1 MSEIKDTGSLEI
13 ISKREAANHTTKKD
27 LWVILH
33 NQVYNV
39 TPYIEDHPGGVSILL
54 ESAGQDCTEAFED
67 IGHSTDAREVLEKYL
82 IGRVPDDER
91 TETLVK
97 TVAEVIPQD
106 DRETESQNINKKH
119 IRVMLP
125 TISTGL
131 LLITSLI
138 WVGGRVIRGVST
150 LQSSGGFWVGF
161 GISSLA
167 SISMVMATGVWFNT
181 LLRSKA
187 KDSFPTRIKP
197 GISVAK
203 RRSINSGVM
212 NPRQFRSFPLIEKHQ
227 ISPDTYRFV
236 FGLPEPGSLL
246 GLPTGQ
252 HVYIR
257 HENAKGE
264 MVSRSY
270 TPVSTNRE
278 RGRME
283 LVVKTYPNGFM
294 SQYLANLAIGDKA
307 DFRGPGGKMKYT
319 RYLTREIGMI
329 AGGSGITPMFSI
341 IKAVCTTEKDN
352 TKISLLFANK
362 TEDDIL
368 LRKELD
374 EYAQKFP
381 HKFKVWYIVDTP
393 PPAWQYGT
401 GRIDENLIKKR
412 LPSPNGE
419 DSKILLCG
427 PPGMQKAMVNTLVGL
442 GFRRPSAV
450 AHVTDEIFV
459 F

>member
-1 MSEIKDTGSLEI
+1 MSEFKDTSSLEI
-13 ISKREAANHTTKKD
+13 ISKREAANHTTKQD

-33 NQVYNV
+33 NQ
-39 TPYIEDHPGGVSILL
+39 
-54 ESAGQDCTEAFED
+54 
-67 IGHSTDAREVLEKYL
+67 
-82 IGRVPDDER
+82 ER

-138 WVGGRVIRGVST
+138 WVSGRVIRGVST

-257 HENAKGE
+257 HENAQGE

-294 SQYLANLAIGDKA
+294 SQYLASLAIGDKA

-329 AGGSGITPMFSI
+329 AGGS
-341 IKAVCTTEKDN
+341 AVCTTEKDN

-393 PPAWQYGT
+393 PPVWQYGT

>member
-1 MSEIKDTGSLEI
+1 M
-13 ISKREAANHTTKKD
+13 
-27 LWVILH
+27 
-33 NQVYNV
+33 
-39 TPYIEDHPGGVSILL
+39 
-54 ESAGQDCTEAFED
+54 
-67 IGHSTDAREVLEKYL
+67 
-82 IGRVPDDER
+82 
-91 TETLVK
+91 
-97 TVAEVIPQD
+97 
-106 DRETESQNINKKH
+106 
-119 IRVMLP
+119 
-125 TISTGL
+125 
-131 LLITSLI
+131 
-138 WVGGRVIRGVST
+138 
-150 LQSSGGFWVGF
+150 GF

-167 SISMVMATGVWFNT
+167 SVSMAMATGVWFNT
-181 LLRSKA
+181 LIKSKA
-187 KDSFPTRIKP
+187 KESFPTRIKS
-197 GISVAK
+197 GINIAK

-212 NPRQFRSFPLIEKHQ
+212 NPREFRSFPLVEKQQ
-227 ISPDTYRFV
+227 ISPDTYRFF

-257 HENAKGE
+257 HENSQGD

-283 LVVKTYPNGFM
+283 LVVKTYPDGFM
-294 SQYLANLAIGDKA
+294 SQYLANLAIGDKV

-319 RYLTREIGMI
+319 RYLTKEIGMI

-362 TEDDIL
+362 TEADIL

-393 PPAWQYGT
+393 PPGWKYGS
-401 GRIDENLIKKR
+401 GRINEGLIKER
-412 LPSPNGE
+412 LPRPNGE

-450 AHVTDEIFV
+450 ANVTDEIFV

>member
-1 MSEIKDTGSLEI
+1 MSEFKDTSSLEI
-13 ISKREAANHTTKKD
+13 ISKREAANHTTKQD

-33 NQVYNV
+33 NQ
-39 TPYIEDHPGGVSILL
+39 
-54 ESAGQDCTEAFED
+54 
-67 IGHSTDAREVLEKYL
+67 
-82 IGRVPDDER
+82 ER

-138 WVGGRVIRGVST
+138 WVSGRVIRGVST

-257 HENAKGE
+257 HENAQGE

-294 SQYLANLAIGDKA
+294 SQYLASLAIGDKA

-329 AGGSGITPMFSI
+329 AGGS
-341 IKAVCTTEKDN
+341 
-352 TKISLLFANK
+352 
-362 TEDDIL
+362 DDIL

-393 PPAWQYGT
+393 PPVWQYGT